1 MRGVSVN
8 KSELVTKIAELTGFT
23 KTDST
28 TALDA
33 VFEAIKAA
41 LVAGEEVRLV
51 GVGTFAVSKRKET
64 KGHNPRTGL
73 AITIPASNLPKFKP
87 SSALKEAVNQ

>member
-1 MRGVSVN
+1 MN
-8 KSELVTKIAELTGFT
+8 KSELVAKIAELTGFT
-23 KTDST
+23 KADSN

-51 GVGTFAVSKRKET
+51 GVGTFCVVRRKATE
-64 KGHNPRTGL
+64 GHNPRTG
-73 AITIPASNLPKFKP
+73 AVIKIAASNQPKFKP
-87 SSALKEAVNQ
+87 SSVLKEAVNK